1 MCFLHQSV
9 DLKIFEKFQKQKFE
23 VKLERSRRRLA
34 VKVTKLT
41 SEVAVL
47 SKAVWVNDSAWIR
60 INWWVFL

>member
-47 SKAVWVNDSAWIR
+47 SKAV
-60 INWWVFL
+60 